1 MCCDSIS
8 GQADPRRIINPSQMA
23 IATQEI
29 DDLSREISCPIGVVI
44 PTYNRSEI
52 LLLCLQC
59 LEKQTWTDFQVI
71 VVDDGSTDDTPQAV
85 KQFQKSSALEIEYLR
100 QENAGPA
107 RARNLAIASLRAP
120 VCLMIG
126 DDILASPDLVFRH
139 LELHQRRP
147 EMRIAGLGLTRWNES
162 DQTVTEFMRWLDE
175 SGLQF
180 AYGDLLRGERPNWKH
195 FYTSNLSLKTRLLQT
210 NPFDE
215 SFSRYGME
223 DLELGY
229 RLEQKYG
236 LEVAFLPAAAAGHL
250 HPTDFRRTCER
261 MVQVGIATK
270 HFDKLWPAA
279 NNYWRTS
286 EPRVKMRD
294 RLVNNRWLLSSLT
307 NATDL
312 LSRIWCPN
320 PLIGKTLLAH
330 FLRGYLAD

>member
-1 MCCDSIS
+1 
-8 GQADPRRIINPSQMA
+8 MA

-29 DDLSREISCPIGVVI
+29 DDLSRDISCPIAVVI

-85 KQFQKSSALEIEYLR
+85 KQFQKSSALNIEYLR

-126 DDILASPDLVFRH
+126 DDILASPNLVFRH
-139 LELHQRRP
+139 LELHRRRP
-147 EMRIAGLGLTRWNES
+147 EMRIAGLGLTRWTENG
-162 DQTVTEFMRWLDE
+162 QTVTKFMRWLDE

-180 AYGDLLRGERPNWKH
+180 AYDELLRGTRPGWKH
-195 FYTSNLSLKTRLLQT
+195 FYTSNISLKTLLLQR
-210 NPFDE
+210 NPFDV
-215 SFSRYGME
+215 SFENAAVE

-229 RLEQKYG
+229 RLEQTHG
-236 LEVAFLPAAAAGHL
+236 LEVIFLPEAAAGHL
-250 HPTDFRRTCER
+250 HPTDFRRTCKR
-261 MVQVGIATK
+261 MVQVGTATR

-279 NNYWRTS
+279 NNYSRGS
-286 EPRVKMRD
+286 GLREKLQD
-294 RLVNNRWLLSSLT
+294 RLVKSRLLSWLT
-307 NATDL
+307 SATDL

-330 FLRGYLAD
+330 FLRGYLADQS